1 MMAKHSHYPGSSDT
15 HEGAGVVL
23 LNRGLTWRLLPDLL
37 AGSIRPHI
45 VLILGLLLYLSSVLL
60 IVRP

>member
-1 MMAKHSHYPGSSDT
+1 MMAKHSHYPGASDT

-23 LNRGLTWRLLPDLL
+23 LNRGLKWRLLPDLL
-37 AGSIRPHI
+37 ARSIWPYT